1 MLKKM
6 KPMAKFGG
14 ATGNFHTLNLS
25 DANINW
31 VTKTNKF
38 LVFIS
43 KLSKILSLLRLNLMM
58 ELLKISHC
66 IQRINNILI
75 DLNQDMWIYILMII
89 FKLKLKDG
97 EVGSSTMPHKVNPI
111 DFENSEGNLGLSNSL
126 MNFFADKLTN
136 LDFKEI
142 YLTQLY

>member
-1 MLKKM
+1 M

-25 DANINW
+25 DVNINW

-38 LVFIS
+38 LVLIS

-75 DLNQDMWIYILMII
+75 DLNQDMWIYIPM
-89 FKLKLKDG
+89 
-97 EVGSSTMPHKVNPI
+97 
-111 DFENSEGNLGLSNSL
+111 NL
-126 MNFFADKLTN
+126 
-136 LDFKEI
+136 
-142 YLTQLY
+142 